1 MNTANRLNQSVTHWR
16 VKAEEL
22 MTDTCTIRRANTT
35 RTGGANTVERWAE
48 QTGVPCR
55 RIARR
60 SQNAHG
66 SNQDQTNASWSYTD
80 ICLPYDTVVAI
91 GDQIVVGGFTYVVT
105 EPRTSSPTRPI
116 EVIVGVELAQKEG
129 MVLP

>member
-1 MNTANRLNQSVTHWR
+1 MNTVTRLNQALTRWR
-16 VKAEEL
+16 AKAEEL
-22 MTDTCTIRRANTT
+22 MTDTCTLRRAATT
-35 RTGGANTVERWAE
+35 RTGGANTVERWSE
-48 QTGVPCR
+48 TTGVPCR

-60 SQNAHG
+60 SQNSEG
-66 SNQDQTNASWSYTD
+66 STQDQSNGSWSRTD

-91 GDQIVVGGFTYVVT
+91 GDQIVVGGFTYIVT